1 MIKTTASV
9 SADHRLVVDTD
20 APAEIAP
27 GEHPVVVLVEPPAK
41 PQAAGEP
48 LFQPHEI
55 GPVSDEITFSREQI
69 YGDDGD
75 DGR

>member
-1 MIKTTASV
+1 MTMIKTTASV
-9 SADHRLVVDTD
+9 TADHRLVVDTN

-27 GEHPVVVLVEPPAK
+27 GEHEVVVLVEPRA
-41 PQAAGEP
+41 QAFAAGEP
-48 LFQPHEI
+48 LFQPHAI

-69 YGDDGD
+69 YGE